1 MFKNL
6 KSFFEIKKLNN
17 IVTIESYI
25 RCYDII
31 KNFTI
36 SIFNYRVIKKA
47 KNYKFNFIGLDV
59 NNQFFSLFLNSFI
72 NKNKVKIYDKPLL
85 EVIKRYQ
92 IKKFHYYLFEYSLV
106 TTLIRY

>member
-1 MFKNL
+1 M
-6 KSFFEIKKLNN
+6 NN

-36 SIFNYRVIKKA
+36 STFNYFIIKKA

-92 IKKFHYYLFEYSLV
+92 IKNFIITYLNIVLV
-106 TTLIRY
+106 TTLIDIKNK